1 MDLLKSYPEKKK
13 EKKKGKKEKKIIRG
27 LLFVK
32 LHFPVMRMSHTIWN
46 FKSLVWMNFSL
57 GGWGDTALPQ
67 TSLDGKRPR
76 DKLRRNLDGWKVP
89 RLVLPRPGR
98 ARKVVPSMGD

>member
-13 EKKKGKKEKKIIRG
+13 KKKKGKKEKKIRG

-46 FKSLVWMNFSL
+46 FKFLVWMNFSL
-57 GGWGDTALPQ
+57 GGWGNTALPQ
-67 TSLDGKRPR
+67 TSLD
-76 DKLRRNLDGWKVP
+76 RRGLET
-89 RLVLPRPGR
+89 
-98 ARKVVPSMGD
+98 S